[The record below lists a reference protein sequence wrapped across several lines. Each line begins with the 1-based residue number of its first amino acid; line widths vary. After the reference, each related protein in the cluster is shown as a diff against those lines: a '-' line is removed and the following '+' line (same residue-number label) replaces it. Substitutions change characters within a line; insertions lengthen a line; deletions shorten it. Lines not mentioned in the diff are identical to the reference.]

1 MISTRG
7 NPSVPGV
14 TGARDE
20 DILAFTP
27 TALGNT
33 TSGTWAMYFDG
44 SDVGL
49 ADNSNEDVDA
59 LDVAPNGDIYL
70 STIGV
75 FSVTGVS
82 GDDEDVFVC
91 TPTSL
96 GSVTACTYS
105 SVLYFDGST
114 WGQTS
119 NDVDGSTYWIQVQ
132 SRLPL
137 LPARRVQRTRQARR
151 I

>member
-1 MISTRG
+1 MLL
-7 NPSVPGV
+7 
-14 TGARDE
+14 DE

-27 TALGNT
+27 TTLGAN

-49 ADNSNEDVDA
+49 AETNNEDIDA
-59 LDVAPNGDIYL
+59 LDVAANGDIYL

-91 TPTSL
+91 APDFTGKCDSL
-96 GSVTACTYS
+96 QVLFGACT
-105 SVLYFDGST
+105 LMAAPGDRRATMWMAST
-114 WGQTS
+114 C
-119 NDVDGSTYWIQVQ
+119 
-132 SRLPL
+132 
-137 LPARRVQRTRQARR
+137 
-151 I
+151 